1 MGLSSLQV
9 YRTLG
14 PAPIVICPVVSSTIL
29 ATLTH
34 GILRKVFGYGVAL
47 FLETVAQKAQK
58 CVGTWAAPMW
68 LAGKSSAV
76 SAGAPQTCQ
85 HRCVW
90 GLTKWRLRS
99 SGDQC
104 LHF

>member
-58 CVGTWAAPMW
+58 CGHVGSPHV
-68 LAGKSSAV
+68 AGREKL
-76 SAGAPQTCQ
+76 C
-85 HRCVW
+85 C
-90 GLTKWRLRS
+90 L
-99 SGDQC
+99 SGCPSDLPAQVC
-104 LHF
+104 LGTDKVASEELW